1 MVDAKPLS
9 FLDEVL
15 KAVPQYKSN
24 LVSYLDGDHSS
35 PSNPSQNGANDQ
47 TDRFYEAFSRFC
59 ETLGFFFSQVTIK
72 VADSEEEEKNYPLN
86 DKIFFS
92 QLCRHKNSVSLVLQY
107 EESLYPEW
115 WNEQG
120 LAEGLQVRWIFY
132 DSLISLWVEIPL
144 NLPNVDSF
152 LQMILSP
159 TEHITKINVF
169 IMTSY
174 HLINKFDELLD
185 KANRNRPFESKK
197 HTKLV
202 KRIYNDFQK
211 WCPENE
217 PSNGDL

>member
-1 MVDAKPLS
+1 MVETKPLS
-9 FLDEVL
+9 FLAEDP
-15 KAVPQYKSN
+15 KAVPKYDSCIISDLN
-24 LVSYLDGDHSS
+24 GDHS
-35 PSNPSQNGANDQ
+35 PSNSSQNGPDDQ
-47 TDRFYEAFSRFC
+47 TDRFDKTLEFVISPVAYSEA
-59 ETLGFFFSQVTIK
+59 
-72 VADSEEEEKNYPLN
+72 EEKKNYLLN
-86 DKIFFS
+86 DKKNIS
-92 QLCRHKNSVSLVLQY
+92 QLCRLKNSVCLVLQY